1 MGERVTTTRF
11 EPPKPAAQANGHGA
25 AGWAPPQARG
35 AALPKVQRQRR
46 PFMAILAVLLIFG
59 TAAVFASAYMSSSK
73 RTPVL
78 TIKRDVI
85 AGQIIQREDLG
96 TAEMAGSGVTAIQV
110 AAAPSVIGKT
120 AAVDLRAG
128 TLLNTAM
135 FSGETIPAKGE
146 AVVGVALKAGF
157 LPSSLPEGATVQIVL
172 VPLPSATQEQAAVG
186 ADVVLVKEARVLNIN
201 DDAQTGAV
209 VVDLVV
215 PAEQATA
222 VARAA
227 ATNTIG
233 LVQVRRS

>member
-1 MGERVTTTRF
+1 MGESVTTTRF
-11 EPPKPAAQANGHGA
+11 EPPKSAAQANGQGA

-46 PFMAILAVLLIFG
+46 PFMAILAVLLIVG
-59 TAAVFASAYMSSSK
+59 TAAVFASVYMSSSK

-85 AGQIIQREDLG
+85 AGQIIQHADLG
-96 TAEMAGSGVTAIQV
+96 IAEVAGSGVTAIEV
-110 AAAPSVIGKT
+110 SAAPSVIGKT

-172 VPLPSATQEQAAVG
+172 VPLPSAAQEQALAEN
-186 ADVVLVKEARVLNIN
+186 VVLVKEARVLNIN

-215 PAEQATA
+215 PADQATA